1 VERTL
6 EHFRQ
11 VLRREMPALVE
22 RYHVASLAIFG
33 SYVRGENTPDSDL
46 DVIVE
51 YSRTPSLFQFVELQD
66 RLSDLLKV
74 PVDLV
79 TKDSLKPYVKVNV
92 LRDLVEV

>member
-1 VERTL
+1 MERTL
-6 EHFRQ
+6 EHFRD
-11 VLRREMPALVE
+11 VLRRELPTLSE
-22 RYHVASLAIFG
+22 RYHIASLAIFG
-33 SYVRGENTPDSDL
+33 SYVRGENTADSDL

-66 RLSDLLKV
+66 RLSDLLKI

-79 TKDSLKPYVKVNV
+79 TENSLKPYVKANA